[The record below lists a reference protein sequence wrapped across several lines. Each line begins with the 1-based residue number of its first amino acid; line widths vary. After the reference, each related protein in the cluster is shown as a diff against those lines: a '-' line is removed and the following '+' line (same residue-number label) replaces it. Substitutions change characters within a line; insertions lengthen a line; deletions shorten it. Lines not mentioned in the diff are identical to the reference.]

1 MGFGGPDIINM
12 ALIGFLM
19 VIAIAVNF
27 MKDLLYVILVFG
39 GYSLIMVIIWLRM
52 NAPDLAIT
60 EAAAG
65 VATTTLMIALIMR
78 TTRKVK

>member
-1 MGFGGPDIINM
+1 MSFAGPDIINII
-12 ALIGFLM
+12 LICFLIT
-19 VIAIAVNF
+19 IAIAINF
-27 MKDLLYVILVFG
+27 MKDLLYVVIVFG
-39 GYSLIMVIIWLRM
+39 VYGLIMVLIWLRM

>member
-1 MGFGGPDIINM
+1 
-12 ALIGFLM
+12 
-19 VIAIAVNF
+19 
-27 MKDLLYVILVFG
+27 MKDLLYVVIVFG
-39 GYSLIMVIIWLRM
+39 VYGLIMVLIWLRM

-65 VATTTLMIALIMR
+65 VATTTLMIAFIMR

>member
-1 MGFGGPDIINM
+1 MDFGGADVINIM
-12 ALIGFLM
+12 LIGFLM
-19 VIAIAVNF
+19 LIAIAVNF
-27 MKDLLYVILVFG
+27 MKDLLYVVIVFG
-39 GYSLIMVIIWLRM
+39 VYSLIMVLIWLRM

-78 TTRKVK
+78 TTRRVK